1 MLAIVVWLALT
12 WSLARA
18 VVINAV
24 LEPELEPIAEDPY
37 TLKCHKKQYT
47 YMVTQSDENGKQC
60 WDKISVTACWGR
72 CDSNEISDW
81 RFPFKKSNH
90 PVCVHFG
97 RTKMFVTLRYCE
109 DGVREGTDYY
119 EYLDATECK
128 CQMCTSNDTS
138 CEGLSY
144 RPQRSRS
151 SNLGFI

>member
-1 MLAIVVWLALT
+1 MLGIVVWLALT

-72 CDSNEISDW
+72 CDSNEVSF
-81 RFPFKKSNH
+81 RFKTDK
-90 PVCVHFG
+90 PVCS
-97 RTKMFVTLRYCE
+97 
-109 DGVREGTDYY
+109 
-119 EYLDATECK
+119 ATEWIHK
-128 CQMCTSNDTS
+128 VA
-138 CEGLSY
+138 
-144 RPQRSRS
+144 
-151 SNLGFI
+151 